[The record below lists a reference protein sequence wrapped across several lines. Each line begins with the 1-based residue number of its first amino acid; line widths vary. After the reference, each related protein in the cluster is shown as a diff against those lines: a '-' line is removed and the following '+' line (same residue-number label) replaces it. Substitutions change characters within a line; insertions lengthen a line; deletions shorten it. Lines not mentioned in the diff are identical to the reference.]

1 MEIRIRRLESNMI
14 TIGTGII
21 AFGFW
26 SFIKFVLTFFIMGSE
41 YVGITDDQ
49 YRTFL
54 MIFVW
59 AFAALSALVYLWIG
73 LSARAEGKGK
83 HKSVLYLI
91 MLGVI
96 ILFSSVVIVLE
107 ILSLT
112 SLTKLDEMIVTLI
125 IDVTRMVFLVELM
138 IYSITLRILR
148 KRQRAGEGSKA

>member
-1 MEIRIRRLESNMI
+1 MI

>member
-1 MEIRIRRLESNMI
+1 MI

-148 KRQRAGEGSKA
+148 KRRRAGEGSKA